1 MSCLGGDLYS
11 QSASCLSIIS
21 AYSAHTSI
29 NVFTEGFH
37 SKKIIKIICLFFY
50 TKGGTII

>member
-11 QSASCLSIIS
+11 QSASCLSFIS

-37 SKKIIKIICLFFY
+37 SMKIIKIICSFFY